1 MEFLRNYKKRASE
14 LKMRIY
20 VCQNCLKKNKIG
32 IRIKGR
38 TCKKCGSPLD

>member
-1 MEFLRNYKKRASE
+1 MDFNRNYKKKPSE

-20 VCQNCLKKNKIG
+20 VCQNCLTKNKIG
-32 IRIKGR
+32 GRIKGR